1 MPGFELIGKEEKREL
16 DNLMDKSGILFR
28 HGFDN
33 LRNGVYKTREFEKN
47 FSNQMNVQDALAVTS
62 GTAALLVALKA
73 FGIGQGDEVIT
84 QSFTFVATVEAIVE
98 SGAKPIICD
107 IDSTLNLDPEA
118 LEAKISNKTK
128 AIIVVHMLGTPC
140 NLNPIIKIAEKN
152 KVNLEFEASVC
163 GGVPIIRSLK
173 EGLIANKIKKVF
185 GIFNGT
191 SNYILSS
198 MDKENKSFNEV
209 LKNAQR
215 LGYAESNPTSDL
227 NGDDVAS
234 KLKILSSLCFNSF
247 LNKNIHVEGIK
258 DIDKD
263 DIKYAKKLG
272 YKIKLLGYAE
282 LIGKNIFQRVHPTL
296 IRNSSYVGSIDGVLN
311 AVIIDGNPV
320 GQSIIQ
326 GEGAGPAATTSAL
339 ISDISSILRGNIKF
353 PFSISNKERKNL
365 NFKDISERF
374 FSAYFR
380 FNVTDK
386 PGVLSNITQIFSR
399 NKVSIKRLVQDP
411 NKNKS
416 SSSIIIITH
425 PSKDKS
431 LNKIIQTINK
441 RSYVKKR
448 SKLIRIDDE

>member
-1 MPGFELIGKEEKREL
+1 MRKLNISIIGLGNIGSYLFNYLKKNKNILSKKNNCVPNVIYISAKNKKKNRGFKISKKIWLDNYLDSTKNKNVDLIVELIGGAEGPAKK
-16 DNLMDKSGILFR
+16 
-28 HGFDN
+28 
-33 LRNGVYKTREFEKN
+33 
-47 FSNQMNVQDALAVTS
+47 
-62 GTAALLVALKA
+62 LVFNALKNKKHVVTA
-73 FGIGQGDEVIT
+73 NKALI
-84 QSFTFVATVEAIVE
+84 
-98 SGAKPIICD
+98 AKYGNQ
-107 IDSTLNLDPEA
+107 LA
-118 LEAKISNKTK
+118 
-128 AIIVVHMLGTPC
+128 
-140 NLNPIIKIAEKN
+140 KIAEKN

-173 EGLIANKIKKVF
+173 EGLIANKINKVF

-209 LKNAQR
+209 LKNAQK

-234 KLKILSSLCFNSF
+234 KLKILSSLCFNSY

-258 DIDKD
+258 DIDKE
-263 DIKYAKKLG
+263 DINYAKRLG

-282 LIGKNIFQRVHPTL
+282 LIGKNFFQRVHPTL
-296 IRNSSYVGSIDGVLN
+296 IRDSSYVGSIDGVLN

-320 GQSIIQ
+320 GRSIIQ

-353 PFSISNKERKNL
+353 PFSISNKERKSL

-380 FNVTDK
+380 FNVIDK

-411 NKNKS
+411 SKNKS

-431 LNKIIQTINK
+431 LNRIIQAISK

-448 SKLIRIDDE
+448 PKLIRIDDE

>member
-1 MPGFELIGKEEKREL
+1 MRKLNISIIGLGNIGSYLFNYLKKNKKILSKKNNCVPNVIYISAKNKKKNRGFKISKKIWLDNYLDSTKNKNVDLIVELIGGAEGPAKK
-16 DNLMDKSGILFR
+16 
-28 HGFDN
+28 
-33 LRNGVYKTREFEKN
+33 
-47 FSNQMNVQDALAVTS
+47 
-62 GTAALLVALKA
+62 LVFNALKNKKHVVTA
-73 FGIGQGDEVIT
+73 NKALI
-84 QSFTFVATVEAIVE
+84 
-98 SGAKPIICD
+98 AKYGNQ
-107 IDSTLNLDPEA
+107 LA
-118 LEAKISNKTK
+118 
-128 AIIVVHMLGTPC
+128 
-140 NLNPIIKIAEKN
+140 KIAEKN

-173 EGLIANKIKKVF
+173 EGLIANKINKVF

-209 LKNAQR
+209 LKNAQK

-234 KLKILSSLCFNSF
+234 KLKILSSLCFNSY

-258 DIDKD
+258 DIDKE
-263 DIKYAKKLG
+263 DINYAKRLG

-282 LIGKNIFQRVHPTL
+282 LIGKNFFQRVHPTL
-296 IRNSSYVGSIDGVLN
+296 IRDSSYVGSIDGVLN

-320 GQSIIQ
+320 GRSIIQ

-380 FNVTDK
+380 FNVIDK

-411 NKNKS
+411 SKNKS

>member
-1 MPGFELIGKEEKREL
+1 MKKLNIAIVGLGNIGSYLFKYLKKNKKILAKKNNCIPNILYVSAKNKKRNRGFKINKKIWLNNFLDATKNKNVDLIIELIGGAEGPAKK
-16 DNLMDKSGILFR
+16 
-28 HGFDN
+28 
-33 LRNGVYKTREFEKN
+33 
-47 FSNQMNVQDALAVTS
+47 
-62 GTAALLVALKA
+62 LVFNALKNKKHVVTA
-73 FGIGQGDEVIT
+73 NKALIAKYGD
-84 QSFTFVATVEAIVE
+84 QLS
-98 SGAKPIICD
+98 
-107 IDSTLNLDPEA
+107 
-118 LEAKISNKTK
+118 
-128 AIIVVHMLGTPC
+128 
-140 NLNPIIKIAEKN
+140 KIAEKN

-173 EGLIANKIKKVF
+173 EGLIANKISKVF

-198 MDKENKSFNEV
+198 MDKENKSFEEV
-209 LKNAQR
+209 LDKAKK
-215 LGYAESNPTSDL
+215 LGYAESNPSADL
-227 NGDDVAS
+227 NGDDVAA

-258 DIDKD
+258 NIDKED
-263 DIKYAKKLG
+263 VKYARRLG

-296 IRNSSYVGSIDGVLN
+296 IKDSSYVGSIDGVLN

-339 ISDISSILRGNIKF
+339 VSDISSILRGNIKF
-353 PFSISNKERKNL
+353 PFSISNKERKSL
-365 NFKDISERF
+365 NFKKISERF

-380 FNVTDK
+380 FNVIDK
-386 PGVLSNITQIFSR
+386 PGVLSNITHVFSR

-431 LNKIIQTINK
+431 LNKIIQTVNK

-448 SKLIRIDDE
+448 SKLIRIDNE